1 MEQNSG
7 DKKMRPH
14 ITNQNGFTLI
24 ELLIV
29 IAIIG
34 LLAGIGFSQ
43 YRQLKERAYDLDAQT
58 SLQHLFR
65 SCKVYWVNNGP
76 TSTCNVSAVSSGS
89 YGFASSTNITI
100 AGTGTE
106 SNFSATANHSA
117 STNTLSINAAGA
129 VS

>member
-1 MEQNSG
+1 
-7 DKKMRPH
+7 MRTPT
-14 ITNQNGFTLI
+14 TNQSGFTLI

-29 IAIIG
+29 VAIIG

-43 YRQLKERAYDLDAQT
+43 YRQLKERTYDLDAQT

-65 SCKVYWVNNGP
+65 ACKSYWINNGP
-76 TSTCNVSAVSSGS
+76 ISTCNVSAVSGSS

-100 AGTGTE
+100 SGTGTE
-106 SNFSATANHSA
+106 SSFSATANHSA
-117 STNTLSINAAGA
+117 STNTLTINAAGA